1 MPVPIPQALKN
12 RLRPTGQWLA
22 IALPPSEQ
30 SLQLKLMT
38 GGQAFD
44 VTLDSAVAAMR
55 PFTLR
60 VGLSAELQLALR
72 QDAEPQLQV
81 MDPQVAGL
89 IGVLRLRYL
98 RDWQTAGA
106 AMALFDVVQGSH
118 FCAPW
123 IRRRWDTW
131 RYWHAARRKGLDKL
145 LMLPDAVEQMLV
157 FYLRPRPVF
166 FVSVDDGQHA
176 NVFPM
181 DLVGPLQPELFTMA
195 LRNTSPS
202 VETMKRTRRVAL
214 GDVPGNACELAYQL
228 GAHHKKQQI
237 DWSTLP
243 FSALRSQQFALR
255 VPDIALRIRE
265 VEFLDFQTVGSHT
278 LFVGRICSELPLRPG
293 PQLCHTSVV
302 HQRLRTRLGR
312 PFQEAL
318 RTSSPAP
325 TLVATAENH
334 GR

>member
-1 MPVPIPQALKN
+1 MSQSELSPQLTLTVAG
-12 RLRPTGQWLA
+12 R
-22 IALPPSEQ
+22 
-30 SLQLKLMT
+30 
-38 GGQAFD
+38 AFD
-44 VTLDSAVAAMR
+44 VSLNSAVAAMR

-60 VGLSAELQLALR
+60 IGLNAELQPALR
-72 QDAEPQLQV
+72 QDAQPKLEV
-81 MDPQVAGL
+81 TDPQVAGL

-106 AMALFDVVQGSH
+106 AMALFDVVQGAH

-123 IRRRWDTW
+123 VRRTWDTW
-131 RYWHAARRKGLDKL
+131 MYRRAARRKGLENL
-145 LMLPDAVEQMLV
+145 LMLPDAVEQMMV

-181 DLVGPLQPELFTMA
+181 DLVGPLQPGLFTMA

-214 GDVPGNACELAYQL
+214 GDVPGNACAIAYQL

-243 FSALRSQQFALR
+243 FNALRSQQFALR

-265 VEFLDFQTVGSHT
+265 VEFLDFQAVGSHT
-278 LFVGRICSELPLRPG
+278 LFVGRICSEQPLRSG
-293 PQLCHTSVV
+293 PQLCHTSGA
-302 HQRLRTRLGR
+302 HQRLRARLGR
-312 PFQEAL
+312 PFEEAMQ
-318 RTSSPAP
+318 T
-325 TLVATAENH
+325 
-334 GR
+334 

>member
-1 MPVPIPQALKN
+1 MRVPLPQALKS
-12 RLRPTGQWLA
+12 RLRPSGQWLA
-22 IALPPSEQ
+22 IALPQNEQ
-30 SLQLKLMT
+30 SLQLQLMV
-38 GGQAFD
+38 GQRVFD
-44 VTLDSAVAAMR
+44 VTLNSAVAAMR

-60 VGLSAELQLALR
+60 VGLNAELQSALR
-72 QDAEPQLQV
+72 QDAEPQLLVRDQ
-81 MDPQVAGL
+81 QIAGP
-89 IGVLRLRYL
+89 IGLLRLRYL

-106 AMALFDVVQGSH
+106 AMALFDVVQGAH

-123 IRRRWDTW
+123 IRRTWDTW
-131 RYWHAARRKGLDKL
+131 MYRRAARRKGLENL

-214 GDVPGNACELAYQL
+214 GDVPGNACEIAYQL

-243 FSALRSQQFALR
+243 FKALRSQQFALR
-255 VPDIALRIRE
+255 VPDMALRIRE

-278 LFVGRICSELPLRPG
+278 LFVGRICSEVPLRTG
-293 PQLCHTSVV
+293 PQLCHTSAV
-302 HQRLRTRLGR
+302 HQRLRTRLGH
-312 PFQEAL
+312 PFEEAMQTD
-318 RTSSPAP
+318 RTQPFP
-325 TLVATAENH
+325 QHTH
-334 GR
+334 GA